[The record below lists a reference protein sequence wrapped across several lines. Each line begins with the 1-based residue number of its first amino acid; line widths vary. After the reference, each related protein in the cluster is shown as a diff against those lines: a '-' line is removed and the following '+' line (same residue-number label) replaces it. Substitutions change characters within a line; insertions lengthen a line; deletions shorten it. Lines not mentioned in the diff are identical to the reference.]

1 MAQDNV
7 DVVQGAWDAF
17 GRGDIE
23 AVLDAFAPAAETR
36 VPEALPWGGTYAGP
50 DGFRDFLAKLDES
63 FEQFSAT
70 PQKVLGA
77 DDNHV
82 VVLAK
87 TKGRTRAGGTVE
99 GLGGLDLPA
108 ARRQDRRRGDLRRHS
123 AGYSR
128 RSAESRAAG
137 APWSALTPPMRSLSV
152 VIVTHDYRA
161 GGARGRCRRSPR
173 SCATATS

>member
-7 DVVQGAWDAF
+7 DVVQSAWDAF

-36 VPEALPWGGTYAGP
+36 VPESLPWGGTYAGP

-70 PQKVLGA
+70 PEKVLGA

-87 TKGRTRAGGTVE
+87 TKGRTRAGGTIEASAVWIYQLRDGKIADAE
-99 GLGGLDLPA
+99 TFGDTAQATRGARLSPEPPA
-108 ARRQDRRRGDLRRHS
+108 RH
-123 AGYSR
+123 
-128 RSAESRAAG
+128 G
-137 APWSALTPPMRSLSV
+137 AP
-152 VIVTHDYRA
+152 
-161 GGARGRCRRSPR
+161 
-173 SCATATS
+173 

>member
-17 GRGDIE
+17 GRGDID
-23 AVLDAFAPAAETR
+23 AVLETIAPSAETR
-36 VPEALPWGGTYAGP
+36 LPESLPWGGTYAGP
-50 DGFRDFLAKLDES
+50 DGFRDFLTKLGDS
-63 FEQFSAT
+63 WDQFSAT

-99 GLGGLDLPA
+99 ASAVWIYQLRDGKIADAETFGDTARLLEALG
-108 ARRQDRRRGDLRRHS
+108 
-123 AGYSR
+123 
-128 RSAESRAAG
+128 
-137 APWSALTPPMRSLSV
+137 
-152 VIVTHDYRA
+152 
-161 GGARGRCRRSPR
+161 
-173 SCATATS
+173 